1 MVAGHILFKAEPH
14 WQFYNNMRM
23 QNVGALETL
32 GIVMRNDGTADI
44 NVQEIINMYR
54 HHITA

>member
-23 QNVGALETL
+23 QNVDALETL

-44 NVQEIINMYR
+44 NVQERINMCR